1 MPDSRLSPG
10 RGSGLWLVL
19 VWAWLALVLLL
30 ALGAGLLPV
39 PDAFRQDLL
48 ATLQPPSAA
57 HWFGSDSLGRDVFSR
72 TLLGLR
78 VSLLVGAGAVGFGF
92 LIGGPLG
99 LASGYYRGRLDAWV
113 SALVLVILAFPPLV
127 LALAIIAATG
137 TSLGKVV
144 LAIGIL
150 FIPACERLVRA
161 NAMRLAEREFVL
173 AARAAGMPDWRV
185 LLQEI
190 LPNLLAPVLAY
201 APLMVAVAIIGEAG
215 LSFLGLSVPPPQ
227 PSLGNM
233 ISSERGVMAIAPW
246 TVFSPAL
253 VLFVTIL
260 CLNVLGDHWQRGMD
274 RRGAA
279 T

>member
-1 MPDSRLSPG
+1 MPDSRLPSG

-99 LASGYYRGRLDAWV
+99 LASGYYRGRLDAWA

-150 FIPACERLVRA
+150 FIPACARLVRA

>member
-1 MPDSRLSPG
+1 MPDSRLPSG
-10 RGSGLWLVL
+10 RGSGPWLVL

-30 ALGAGLLPV
+30 ALGAGLLPI

-150 FIPACERLVRA
+150 FIPACARLVRA